1 MTTTPERTEGTT
13 DGTNSVTLS
22 QVPLPEVDPTT
33 PQWPG
38 RFFDLGELKLHARVT
53 PGPGDGAP
61 DALYVHG
68 LGGSSSNWTDLAAQL
83 SGEVN
88 GYALDLPGFGRSEP
102 PHGWPFTPQAQAD
115 IVIRFIEHLG
125 GAPVQLFGNSLG
137 GLTAVLVAA
146 RRPDLVRSLTLISP
160 AMPDLRPDPRR
171 LSDPRMA
178 LIYVPLL
185 GKRVRREL
193 ANATDRQRAMQI
205 IELCFA
211 NPSAVPEH
219 RIAEAERENA
229 ERATMAWAA
238 AALDGASLGLF
249 RTWARFGRRSVWRLL
264 PRIPT
269 PTLVVWGQKDRL
281 VTVRKAPRTA
291 YSLARGKLM
300 VLANAGHVAQM
311 EEPQKVARAVLGMW
325 ESVAAGTW

>member
-1 MTTTPERTEGTT
+1 MTTTPHRAEAPA
-13 DGTNSVTLS
+13 DGTESVPLS
-22 QVPLPEVDPTT
+22 QAPLPEVDPTT
-33 PQWPG
+33 PAWPG
-38 RFFDLGELKLHARVT
+38 RFVDLGELELHVRVT
-53 PGPGDGAP
+53 SGPGDGAP
-61 DALYVHG
+61 DAVYVHG
-68 LGGSSSNWTDLAAQL
+68 LGGSSTNWTDLAGQL

-102 PHGWPFTPQAQAD
+102 PRDWPFTPQAQAE
-115 IVIRFIEHLG
+115 IVIKFIEHLG

-137 GLTAVLVAA
+137 GLTALFVAA
-146 RRPDLVRSLTLISP
+146 ARPDLVRSLTLISP

-185 GKRVRREL
+185 GRRVRKEL

-219 RIAEAERENA
+219 RVAEAEHEGA
-229 ERATMAWAA
+229 ERSTMPWAN

-249 RTWARFGRRSVWRLL
+249 RAWARFGKRSVWRLL
-264 PRIPT
+264 PRIST
-269 PTLVVWGQKDRL
+269 PTLVVWGRRDRL

-291 YSLARGKLM
+291 YGLPKGKLM
-300 VLANAGHVAQM
+300 VLEDSGHVAQM
-311 EEPQKVARAVLGMW
+311 EEPRKVARAVLGMW
-325 ESVAAGTW
+325 ESVTAGSW